1 MSLDALEKF
10 YEHVRNDKTLEQ
22 EATAALQEGASA
34 VVKLG
39 EREGFSFTTEELTVA
54 LAHHAATND
63 ELSDDE
69 LELVAGGMLIP
80 SYKREAK
87 GERIT
92 IGY

>member
-34 VVKLG
+34 VVNLG

-69 LELVAGGMLIP
+69 LELVAGGMLVP
-80 SYKREAK
+80 SYKHVSKSDMMRM
-87 GERIT
+87 G
-92 IGY
+92 

>member
-80 SYKREAK
+80 SYKRVSK
-87 GERIT
+87 SDMMRMG
-92 IGY
+92 

>member
-34 VVKLG
+34 VVKLA
-39 EREGFSFTTEELTVA
+39 EREGFAFTSEELSVA
-54 LAHHAATND
+54 LAHHAAAND

-69 LELVAGGMLIP
+69 LELVAGGLAIP
-80 SYKREAK
+80 PYKKVSKADMMRM
-87 GERIT
+87 G
-92 IGY
+92 